1 MLVREKIT
9 HRLVVDFG
17 LVNAISYWQLL
28 LQGRCEVLK
37 FGLIHPGELGFVIFV
52 KFGGAHLE
60 YHIFIVLSFLGFLIF
75 LTERDVNGN
84 KLAIFLLFP
93 GFVVLTP
100 LLLIPFVII

>member
-9 HRLVVDFG
+9 HGLMVDFG
-17 LVNAISYWQLL
+17 LVNAISDWQLF

-60 YHIFIVLSFLGFLIF
+60 HHIFIVLSFLGFLIF
-75 LTERDVNGN
+75 LAERDVDGN

-93 GFVVLTP
+93 GFVVLAP
-100 LLLIPFVII
+100 LLFISFVVV